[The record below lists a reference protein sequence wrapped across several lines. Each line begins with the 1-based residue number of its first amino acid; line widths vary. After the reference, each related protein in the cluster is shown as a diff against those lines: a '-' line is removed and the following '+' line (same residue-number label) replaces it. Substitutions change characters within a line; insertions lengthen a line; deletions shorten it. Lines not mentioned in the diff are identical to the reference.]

1 MWLDV
6 SQQSDVQVPVAVE
19 LVFRHLWFGI
29 AAIGFAVVIRICSLT
44 RGAAFYYAGVPCYT
58 LGKLMRLSVIVITRN
73 EQANIADCLLSLD
86 FADEVIVLDNESMDE
101 TAAIARH
108 LGATVSVTTDWPGF
122 GVQKNRALSLASGD
136 WVLSIDAD
144 ERVTPDLRDEIRG
157 IVSDASSLNLYCFPR
172 LSSYCGQFMHHSG
185 WRPDYVTRLFRR
197 GTAAFS
203 TDLVHERVV
212 SPDSPVRLK
221 ASLIHLS
228 FPDFESVLDK
238 VNRYS
243 TAGALSMTIKG
254 RSASLWSALGHGAW
268 AFFRTYFLRRGFLDG
283 QLGLALAISNAEGTY
298 YRYVKRWLKIRGASL
313 GSGTDPL

>member
-29 AAIGFAVVIRICSLT
+29 AAIGFADVIRICSLT
-44 RGAAFYYAGVPCYT
+44 RGAEFYYAGVPCYT

-86 FADEVIVLDNESMDE
+86 FADEVIVLDNESTDE
-101 TAAIARH
+101 TVAIARH
-108 LGATVSVTTDWPGF
+108 LGAIVSVTTDWPGF

-157 IVSDASSLNLYCFPR
+157 IVSDASSRNLYCFPR

-212 SPDSPVRLK
+212 SLDSPLKLK
-221 ASLIHLS
+221 ASLIHHS

-243 TAGALSMTIKG
+243 TAGALSMTVKG

-298 YRYVKRWLKIRGASL
+298 YRYVKRWLEIRGSSL
-313 GSGTDPL
+313 GSGIDRQ